1 MLLKL
6 NLQRFAPAPCDITM
20 VFDAHITAINSRS
33 PMTANWT
40 TSGQNQITGAVD
52 GTTYTFDVI
61 LEDGYIIDTVT
72 LSDSDESYG
81 KLNGITENTFS
92 ILAGV
97 GGINQTVTITTQKA
111 ATPQVSIDLT
121 KLSGWNTL
129 EGGEYSIRVVANADG
144 YESSEYSQ
152 AVKINK
158 IDKLYS
164 KNGKLIS
171 YKGKIIK

>member
-20 VFDAHITAINSRS
+20 VFDTHITAINSRD
-33 PMTANWT
+33 PMTVNWT
-40 TSGQNQITGAVD
+40 TSGQNQTTGAVD
-52 GTTYTFDVI
+52 GTTYTFDVV
-61 LEDGYIIDTVT
+61 LESGYIIDTVT
-72 LSDSDESYG
+72 LSNSDESYG

-129 EGGEYSIRVVANADG
+129 ESGEYSIRVVANADG
-144 YESSEYSQ
+144 YDSSDDSDPI
-152 AVKINK
+152 VFKK

-171 YKGKIIK
+171 YKGKMVK